1 MMRFTVLASSSKGNA
16 SLICTD
22 NTRILID
29 AGISATRISKAL
41 AECGLHPKQLDAIF
55 ITHEHNDHCCGL
67 GVLSKKHD
75 LNVFCTRHTSTEI
88 RRKAAKAI
96 ITSIEVRAAVQIGD
110 ISITP
115 FATSHD
121 ALDPVCFRIDHEE
134 QSLGFITDTGVISMD
149 IIANMQKLDALYIES
164 NYDPLT
170 LKESG
175 RPMALIQRISSQFGH
190 LSNGQATDFVGLI
203 AHPKLKHIVLGHL
216 SQDCNSP
223 SIAYNCMDSKIR
235 VLGLKTNLYCASPTI
250 RSPWFEL

>member
-1 MMRFTVLASSSKGNA
+1 MMRFTVLASSSKGNS

-29 AGISATRISKAL
+29 AGISALRITRAL
-41 AECGLHPKQLDAIF
+41 EECGLHPKHLDAIF

-67 GVLSKKHD
+67 GILSKKHD
-75 LNVFCTRHTSTEI
+75 IHVFCTRHTSADI
-88 RRKAAKAI
+88 RRKAPKAI
-96 ITSIEVRAAVQIGD
+96 VTSIEAGASVQVGD

-121 ALDPVCFRIDHEE
+121 ALDPVCFRIEHEE
-134 QSLGFITDTGVISMD
+134 QSLGFITDTGIISTD
-149 IIANMQKLDALYIES
+149 IIANMQGLDALYVES

-170 LKESG
+170 LKQSG
-175 RPMALIQRISSQFGH
+175 RPMALIQRISSRFGH

-216 SQDCNSP
+216 SQDCNLP
-223 SIAYNCMDSKIR
+223 SIAYNCMDRKIR
-235 VLGLKTNLYCASPTI
+235 VLGLSSNLHCASPTV